1 MKMLTPQNS
10 RSRHGQI
17 WSHGLSQVVCC
28 VAGSWK
34 PPRAARPHHGPIP
47 SHPIPSRP
55 REPRGLPAAMPGT
68 ARFFH
73 LRDDRAPPLST
84 GDWTPIHACRLRAG
98 SAQVSR
104 LSRTANERPRGRTL
118 PRGPVAVRSPSSRL
132 APGGG
137 RRTGDSRAFR
147 SQSNRRR
154 VMARPLFFFTVRTY

>member
-73 LRDDRAPPLST
+73 LHDDRAPPLST

-118 PRGPVAVRSPSSRL
+118 PRAGPWRCGHRPVAWRQVEAVVLGILEPSDPK
-132 APGGG
+132 ATDG
-137 RRTGDSRAFR
+137 
-147 SQSNRRR
+147 
-154 VMARPLFFFTVRTY
+154 V